1 MAHSCYCRTS
11 VLIRDPALSASCWVA
26 PVRCHQIHSE
36 KSEIQAADLNELRND
51 NLSELGKYYYTESR
65 ISSLPKDF
73 PCRSC
78 SGLRIRICTLAFDF
92 TVYECRQPRLS
103 SIIHLWRLF
112 NSSSLFSSCRAL
124 LNPTFS
130 LALFSPLLSFSA
142 YFHPM
147 SAFLSC
153 LKPFILSCTPPPS
166 PPPPSLYISPN
177 FEVPVSTWAWQ
188 VKGVSL
194 LLFSP
199 PPSCSSKSCSAIDL
213 PHHTIS
219 SHVRETCRHPSATF
233 DHCFYWDPSLPCSAL
248 GWQRRQS
255 VKEWKG

>member
-1 MAHSCYCRTS
+1 MSWGTTISPNWENIIILSQEFPHYRKIFHVGLAQGCAFASALLPLTLLYTS
-11 VLIRDPALSASCWVA
+11 VGSQGCLQLFTCDGFSTPALSS
-26 PVRCHQIHSE
+26 P
-36 KSEIQAADLNELRND
+36 
-51 NLSELGKYYYTESR
+51 
-65 ISSLPKDF
+65 
-73 PCRSC
+73 
-78 SGLRIRICTLAFDF
+78 
-92 TVYECRQPRLS
+92 
-103 SIIHLWRLF
+103 
-112 NSSSLFSSCRAL
+112 L

-199 PPSCSSKSCSAIDL
+199 PPSCSSKSCSAIYL

>member
-1 MAHSCYCRTS
+1 MSWGTTISPNWENIIILSQEFPHYRKIFHVGLAQGCTFASALLPLTLLYTS
-11 VLIRDPALSASCWVA
+11 VGSRGCLQLFTCDGFSTPALSSPHVALCSAQLFLSPFFLLYFPFPLIFTPCLPSFHAS
-26 PVRCHQIHSE
+26 
-36 KSEIQAADLNELRND
+36 
-51 NLSELGKYYYTESR
+51 NL
-65 ISSLPKDF
+65 
-73 PCRSC
+73 
-78 SGLRIRICTLAFDF
+78 
-92 TVYECRQPRLS
+92 
-103 SIIHLWRLF
+103 
-112 NSSSLFSSCRAL
+112 SSSLA
-124 LNPTFS
+124 P
-130 LALFSPLLSFSA
+130 
-142 YFHPM
+142 HHHHHHHQ
-147 SAFLSC
+147 
-153 LKPFILSCTPPPS
+153 PS
-166 PPPPSLYISPN
+166 PTHPSLYISPN

-199 PPSCSSKSCSAIDL
+199 PPSCSSKSCSAIYL